1 MRSKALRFFLTVFLT
16 IAICFTLTQCGKE
29 ESPSEQDTLPSETGD
44 DTPGTEDQ
52 TPENTQSEGSTPEV
66 KPDPVEADIYVPYV
80 TSNEEFIRGT
90 DVSTLLAN
98 LRSGAVYRDWD
109 GNPLGDTVEEQGA
122 AFMRLLAESGVNWV
136 RLRVWNDPYDKEGH
150 GYGGGNNDLEATITM
165 GKWATDAGIRVLIDF
180 HYSDFWA
187 DPGRQLAPKAW
198 AGMSVD
204 EKASAL
210 YKYTEESLNAL
221 LDAGVDVGMVQVGN
235 ETNNG
240 VSDVLFA
247 TDGWAQVCKL
257 FSAGCDATHAVA
269 DARGTE
275 ILAAIHFTEPHHGEY
290 PTYAQN
296 LQDNGVDYDVFAS
309 SYYPYW
315 HGTLS
320 NLTTE
325 LGKVA
330 EGYGKKVMVAETS
343 WAFTLEDGDGNGN
356 TVGPG
361 SNDTSV
367 SGENYPVSAQ
377 GQALAYAAVAN
388 AVHNVGDA
396 GLGLFYWENA
406 WIPVQN
412 AYPDGVY
419 NESIHNSN
427 WEKWEEFGSGWASSY
442 AYAYDPVNVGTYYGG
457 SAWDNQSMFD
467 FDGKPMASLNVFKY
481 LTTGTTGY
489 EDEIIM
495 IESLEVE
502 IVAGG
507 TLNLPA
513 TARATHTDM
522 SVTVLVVDWDE
533 DSVAAA
539 DTNTPGTYIIT
550 GKDRSGEEDVTC
562 TVTVTAVSI
571 LPNSGFEG
579 ADTSMYTISDPM
591 AAITTDDPHK
601 GSNSLHFWH
610 GTAPVVFT
618 AEQTITL
625 EPGEYVFSIFG
636 QGGDV
641 GDGADTHIYAVIGDT
656 TVTQSFELTGWQ
668 NWQNPK
674 LSFTVTE
681 TTEVTVGVSV
691 NAAPGAWGTFD
702 DWALYP
708 L

>member
-1 MRSKALRFFLTVFLT
+1 MKSNALRIFLTALLAAAMCFALT
-16 IAICFTLTQCGKE
+16 NCARE
-29 ESPSEQDTLPSETGD
+29 ELPLEQDTPETGN

-52 TPENTQSEGSTPEV
+52 TFENPSSETPMPEV
-66 KPDPVEADIYVPYV
+66 APDPVEADIFVPYV
-80 TSNEEFIRGT
+80 TSDEDFIRGT

-109 GNPLGDTVEEQGA
+109 GNPLGDTVEEQGT
-122 AFMRLLAESGVNWV
+122 AFMRLLAESGVNWI
-136 RLRVWNDPYDKEGH
+136 RLRVWNDPYDEDGH
-150 GYGGGNNDLEATITM
+150 GYGGGNNDLDAAVIM

-187 DPGRQLAPKAW
+187 DPGRQLAPKEW
-198 AGMSVD
+198 ANMSVD
-204 EKASAL
+204 EKAGAL
-210 YKYTEESLNAL
+210 YKYTVESLNAL

-257 FSAGCDATHAVA
+257 FSAGCDAVHAVA
-269 DARGTE
+269 DAHE
-275 ILAAIHFTEPHHGEY
+275 ADILAAIHFTEPHHGEY

-296 LQDNGVDYDVFAS
+296 LQDNGVNYDVFAT

-325 LGKVA
+325 LGKIA
-330 EGYGKKVMVAETS
+330 DGFGKKVMVAETS

-367 SGENYPVSAQ
+367 SGENYPVSSQ
-377 GQALAYAAVAN
+377 GQALAYAAVAR
-388 AVHNVGDA
+388 AVHDVGDA

-419 NESIHNSN
+419 DESIHNSN
-427 WEKWEEFGSGWASSY
+427 WSKWEEFGSGWASSY
-442 AYAYDPVNVGTYYGG
+442 AYAYDPVNVGSYYGG

-467 FDGKPMASLNVFKY
+467 FDGRPMDSLNVFKY

-489 EDEIIM
+489 EDKIIM
-495 IESLEVE
+495 VEQLSVE

-507 TLNLPA
+507 TLTLPA

-522 SVTVLVVDWDE
+522 SVNVLVVEWDE
-533 DSVAAA
+533 ESVAAA

-550 GKDRSGEEDVTC
+550 GKDKGGKEDVTC

-601 GSNSLHFWH
+601 GSKSLHFWH
-610 GTAPVVFT
+610 GTEPVVFT
-618 AEQTITL
+618 AEQTMTL

-641 GDGADTHIYAVIGDT
+641 GDDADTHIYAVIGDT
-656 TVTQSFELTGWQ
+656 TVTQSFELIGWQ

-681 TTEVTVGVSV
+681 TTEVTVGISV

-708 L
+708 E